1 MYYFKG
7 IIKWFMKINVAI
19 IILFVGSVF
28 AIFWSC
34 GSIENAIPATVDFNQ
49 HIRPILVQKCYL
61 CHGPDA
67 TSRKANLRLDTYE
80 GATALL
86 KSGNRAID
94 IQHTEKSMVLFRIN
108 HSDPDMVM
116 PTPESKLKLTEK
128 EKNLLEKWIQQGA
141 EWKPHW
147 AFIAPIKSKTDKV
160 AGNPVDYFINL
171 ELEKRNISPT
181 EEAGK
186 NALIRRV
193 SFLLTGLP
201 PTSQELDSYIKDTS
215 KDSYAKMVES
225 YLASPHFGERWAR
238 HWMDLVRYAETK
250 GHEFDYTIPGA
261 WRYRDYLIRAF
272 NNDVPYNQMIME
284 HLAGDLLEKPR
295 INKKDQ
301 INESALGTLFYALP
315 EGTHSPVDIR
325 KDEADRIDNII
336 DVTSK
341 AFMGLT
347 VSCAKCH
354 DHKFDPISTK
364 DYYALYGVIEG
375 TRFSA
380 TSPEIYSSKLKFSKL
395 KALHDTLKDQVLVD
409 WMKHS
414 MTVNEIGKNKNLAD
428 SVLGNFSGTSFDGW
442 KSDGLAFTENTTFGD
457 PVFNAQNK
465 LIAFEHGKASSKRFA
480 KGVFGV
486 LRSPDF
492 ILDKNFIGVFAS
504 GNKGTVR
511 IVIDNFQLISYPIYG
526 GLSQRVDEA
535 KFTPYL
541 FDVKQWKG
549 HKAYIEVLPGIFEN
563 HLFKMPKDAY
573 MEVKYAITFN
583 DKWFEP
589 ALIKPS
595 FSRKR
600 FNEKKVHPLLTQL
613 KELQVD
619 FPDSTEFISG
629 VTDGF
634 GKNSPVFIRGNH
646 KELSKYKVKRA
657 FLSAIPMKNKNLD
670 VAGSG
675 RLSLASAIADSQ
687 NPLTSRVF
695 VNRIWHHLFG
705 KGIVETV
712 DNFGLQGKPPT
723 HPELLDYLAVSF
735 QENEYSIK
743 KLIRKIV
750 LSEAFKRSTKA
761 KDEAKKKDPT
771 NQYLSYFPLRRL
783 EAESIRDAILAVS
796 GRLDPTLY
804 GKSIPVSITSFMNGR
819 GKPSVSGPIDG
830 EGRRSIYVETRRN
843 FLDPMMS
850 AFDRPIPFTTFG
862 KRTVTNVPAQ
872 ALILMNDPFMY
883 LQAEEM
889 VNTMLEENISG
900 FDLRLKWIYKRAFS
914 RSPNNEEMENAKTF
928 YKSLKNKHSL
938 SSDKEEKSVWKDFIH
953 TLFNLKEFIYLL

>member
-7 IIKWFMKINVAI
+7 IIKHLMKRNAV
-19 IILFVGSVF
+19 IILFIWVI
-28 AIFWSC
+28 AIAFIWGCS
-34 GSIENAIPATVDFNQ
+34 SLESALTDRVDYNQ

-94 IQHTEKSMVLFRIN
+94 MQHTEKSMVLFRIH

-128 EKNLLEKWIQQGA
+128 EKNLIEKWIHQGA

-147 AFIAPIKSKTDKV
+147 AFRSPRKGRDEKIT
-160 AGNPVDYFINL
+160 GNPVDYFISR
-171 ELEKRNISPT
+171 ELEKKGLSPS
-181 EEAGK
+181 EEAEK
-186 NALIRRV
+186 NTLIRRV
-193 SFLLTGLP
+193 AFLLTGLP
-201 PTSQELDSYIKDTS
+201 PSSQELDSYLSDHS
-215 KDSYAKMVES
+215 KNSYVKMVES

-250 GHEFDYTIPGA
+250 GHEFDYAIPGA

-284 HLAGDLLEKPR
+284 HLAGDLLENPR

-364 DYYALYGVIEG
+364 DYYALYGVLEG

-380 TSPEIYSSKLKFSKL
+380 TSPEIYASTLKFSKL
-395 KALHDTLKDQVLVD
+395 EKIHQTIKEQVLVD
-409 WMKHS
+409 WVRKS
-414 MTVNEIGKNKNLAD
+414 AALKEQGKVKPNAD
-428 SVLGNFSGTSFDGW
+428 SVLGNFSGIDLDGW
-442 KSDGLAFTENTTFGD
+442 KSDGLAFTGETTLGD
-457 PVFNAQNK
+457 PIFNAQNQ
-465 LIAFEHGKASSKRFA
+465 IAGFERGKASSKRLA
-480 KGVFGV
+480 KGVFGA

-504 GNKGTVR
+504 GNKGTIR

-535 KFTPYL
+535 TFTPYF

-549 HKAYIEVLPGIFEN
+549 HKAYIEVLPGIFDN
-563 HLFKMPKDAY
+563 HLFKMPQDAFI
-573 MEVKYAITFN
+573 EVTYAISFN

-589 ALIKPS
+589 ALLKPLFTEKAYRKKDLRPLYAQWRNLQEG
-595 FSRKR
+595 FS
-600 FNEKKVHPLLTQL
+600 
-613 KELQVD
+613 
-619 FPDSTEFISG
+619 DSTEFVSA
-629 VTDGF
+629 VVEGF

-646 KELSKYKVKRA
+646 QELSKYKVKRA
-657 FLSAIPMKNKNLD
+657 FLSAISVKNKNLN

-675 RLSLASAIADSQ
+675 RLALASAIADEQ

-712 DNFGLQGKPPT
+712 DNFGLQGKAPT
-723 HPELLDYLAVSF
+723 HPELLDYLAISF
-735 QENEYSIK
+735 QEKGYSVK
-743 KLIRKIV
+743 NLIREIV
-750 LSEAFKRSTKA
+750 LSQTFKRSTREQ
-761 KDEAKKKDPT
+761 DEARRKDPT

-783 EAESIRDAILAVS
+783 EAESIRDAILVVS

-804 GKSIPVSITSFMNGR
+804 GKSIPVPITSFMNGR

-889 VNTMLEENISG
+889 VNTLLEENISG
-900 FDLRLKWIYKRAFS
+900 FDLRLNWIYKRAFS
-914 RSPNNEEMENAKTF
+914 RSPNNEEMEKAKTF
-928 YKSLKNKHSL
+928 YKSLKKKHAL
-938 SSDKEEKSVWKDFIH
+938 SFDIEEKSVWKDFIH